1 VLIVGQVRAC
11 RRGRLACMRYLALCT
26 DYDGTLAHH
35 GVVDKYTIAALEEFR
50 NSGRRLIMVTGREM
64 ADLEKVFHRLD
75 LFELV
80 VAENGA
86 TIYRP
91 SSQQERALV
100 DAPSGK
106 FVEELKRRGVDRLSV
121 GRCIVATWQPHE
133 KVVLETIR
141 DLGLE
146 LQVIFNKGAVMV
158 LPSGMNKAAGLKA
171 ALAEL
176 DISPHNTVGVGD
188 AENDHA
194 FLSNCEF
201 SAAVANALP
210 SVKETADHVL
220 SQDHGA
226 GVTELINEILRDDLA
241 SRASML
247 RRHDILLGRSKDG
260 AELTLPAYGVSALVV
275 GTSGGG
281 KSTLS
286 TGLVERLGA
295 RGYTWCVI
303 DPEGDYDVLEGAAVI
318 GAPDRAPSVDEC
330 MQLLAKPDQNAVIN
344 LVGLEFSDRPA
355 FFMSLFARIRDL
367 RAKTGRPHWLMVDEV
382 HHVLP
387 ADWKPAELNLPQ
399 RLDGVVMISVSPS
412 AVSAT
417 ALQLVETLIVMG
429 EKPSEM
435 LREFADANDKAAP
448 GSPLEAIPKGEAL
461 LWHQDRE
468 DAPVHFAIEPSTTE
482 RRRHVR
488 KYAEGELPEDR
499 SFYFR
504 GSEQKLNLRAPNLIA
519 FTQLADGV
527 DEDTWLFH
535 WKRGDV
541 SGWLGR
547 SVKDEELTSEVRKLE
562 KTVPDDA
569 RASRKAV
576 RELIEKK
583 YTLPAERPRAQ

>member
-1 VLIVGQVRAC
+1 
-11 RRGRLACMRYLALCT
+11 MRYLALCT

-35 GVVDKYTIAALEEFR
+35 GRVDKPTLTALEDFR
-50 NSGRRLIMVTGREM
+50 ASGRKLVMVTGREM
-64 ADLEKVFHRLD
+64 ADLQKVFDRLD

-86 TIYRP
+86 TLYRP
-91 SSQQERALV
+91 ATKEERPLV
-100 DAPSGK
+100 EPPSAP
-106 FVEELKRRGVDRLSV
+106 FVDELRRRGVDRISV

-158 LPSGMNKAAGLKA
+158 LPSGVNKAAGLVA

-176 DISPHNTVGVGD
+176 DISPHNSVGVGD

-194 FLSNCEF
+194 FLKICEF

-210 SVKETADHVL
+210 AVKETADHVL
-220 SQDHGA
+220 RGDHGA
-226 GVTELINEILRDDLA
+226 GVTELIREMLADDLA
-241 SRASML
+241 GRAAL
-247 RRHDILLGRSKDG
+247 VGRHDILLGKQKQG
-260 AELTLPAYGVSALVV
+260 GELTLPAYGVSALVV

-281 KSTLS
+281 KSTLT
-286 TGLVERLGA
+286 TGLIERLNA
-295 RGYTWCVI
+295 RQYRFCVI
-303 DPEGDYDVLEGAAVI
+303 DPEGDYDVLEGAAVL
-318 GAPDRAPSVDEC
+318 GSPDRAPSVDEC
-330 MQLLAKPDQNAVIN
+330 MQLLAQPDQDAVIN

-355 FFMSLFARIRDL
+355 FFMTLFARIRDL
-367 RAKTGRPHWLMVDEV
+367 RARTGRPHWLIVDEV

-399 RLDGVVMISVSPS
+399 QLDGVLMISVSPS

-417 ALQLVETLIVMG
+417 ALQLVETIIVIG
-429 EKPSEM
+429 EKPAEM
-435 LREFADANDKAAP
+435 LREFALANDKAAP
-448 GSPLEAIPKGEAL
+448 TPPVAQVPKGEAL
-461 LWHQDRE
+461 LWHKHRPEQ
-468 DAPVHFAIEPSTTE
+468 PVHFDIEPCKTQ

-488 KYAEGELPEDR
+488 KYAEGELPEER

-504 GSEQKLNLRAPNLIA
+504 GPGNKLNLRAPNLIT
-519 FTQLADGV
+519 FTELADGV
-527 DEDTWLFH
+527 DADTWLYH
-535 WKRGDV
+535 WQRGDV
-541 SGWLGR
+541 SGWLR
-547 SVKDEELTSEVRKLE
+547 RCVKDEELTDQVRELE
-562 KTVPDDA
+562 RQVPDDA

-583 YTLPAERPRAQ
+583 YTLPAEGARQQ

>member
-1 VLIVGQVRAC
+1 
-11 RRGRLACMRYLALCT
+11 MRYLALCT

-35 GVVDKYTIAALEEFR
+35 GRVDKPTLDALEELKA
-50 NSGRRLIMVTGREM
+50 SGRKLLMVTGREI
-64 ADLEKVFHRLD
+64 ADLLKVFDRLD

-86 TIYRP
+86 TVYKP
-91 SSQQERALV
+91 ASKEERALV
-100 DAPSGK
+100 DPPSAR
-106 FVEELKRRGVDRLSV
+106 FVDELRKRGVDRISV
-121 GRCIVATWQPHE
+121 GKCIVATWQPHE

-158 LPSGMNKAAGLKA
+158 LPSGMNKAAGLAA

-176 DISPHNTVGVGD
+176 DISAHNAVGVGD

-194 FLSNCEF
+194 FLSRCEF

-220 SQDHGA
+220 NADHGA
-226 GVTELINEILRDDLA
+226 GVTELIRKILDDDLA
-241 SRASML
+241 SLAAKL
-247 RRHDILLGRSKDG
+247 ARHDILLGHEPG
-260 AELTLPAYGVSALVV
+260 GQVLNLPAYGASALIV

-281 KSTLS
+281 KSTLT
-286 TGLVERLGA
+286 TGLIERLNA
-295 RGYTWCVI
+295 KDYSFCVF
-303 DPEGDYDVLEGAAVI
+303 DPEGDYDVLENAAVL
-318 GAPDRAPSVDEC
+318 GSPDRAPSVDEC

-355 FFMSLFARIRDL
+355 FFMTLFARIRDL
-367 RAKTGRPHWLMVDEV
+367 RAKTGRPHWLIVDEV

-387 ADWKPAELNLPQ
+387 AEWKPAELNLPQ

-412 AVSAT
+412 AVSKI
-417 ALQLVETLIVMG
+417 ALQLVETAIVIG
-429 EKPSEM
+429 EKPAEM
-435 LREFADANDKAAP
+435 LREFAEANDMPAP
-448 GSPLEAIPKGEAL
+448 VSPLAKIPKGEAL
-461 LWHQDRE
+461 IWNKASTE
-468 DAPVHFAIEPSTTE
+468 APRHFRIEPNKTD

-488 KYAEGELPEDR
+488 KYAEGELPEER
-499 SFYFR
+499 SFFFR
-504 GSEQKLNLRAPNLIA
+504 GPEKKLNLRAPNLIT

-527 DEDTWLFH
+527 DADTWLFH

-541 SGWLGR
+541 SSWLR
-547 SVKDEELTSEVRKLE
+547 RCVKDQELTDLVKELE
-562 KTVPDDA
+562 KRVPDDA
-569 RASRKAV
+569 RASRKQV

-583 YTLPAERPRAQ
+583 YTLPAEGPRAHKAE